1 MYSKRAY
8 KQFISIY
15 YINMYACMYEYVYV
29 VFLFCCILQC
39 VASCFNDAEKLRI
52 EIAFAFNIFRAVITD
67 IFTHTQTYIY
77 IYACIY
83 LYFYNTIKLSSR
95 CLVVYKIYNSTKYV
109 LGKVFFFFQ
118 M

>member
-29 VFLFCCILQC
+29 VFVFCCILQC

-77 IYACIY
+77 ICVCIY
-83 LYFYNTIKLSSR
+83 LYFYKQLN
-95 CLVVYKIYNSTKYV
+95 CLLVA
-109 LGKVFFFFQ
+109 L
-118 M
+118 